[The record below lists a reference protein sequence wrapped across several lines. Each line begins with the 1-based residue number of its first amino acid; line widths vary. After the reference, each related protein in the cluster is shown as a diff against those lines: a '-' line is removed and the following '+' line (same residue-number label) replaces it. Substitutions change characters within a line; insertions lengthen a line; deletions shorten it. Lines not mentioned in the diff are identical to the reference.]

1 MLSRGGGRSDGWHT
15 LNCKGKYAGEIRI
28 EITYYDTRPK
38 EDRPAEARRESGKPR
53 PQQGPRESLGGP
65 RQLKPVLRRPL
76 PADPVQPASGAA
88 PDVSAPQPLRPAP
101 PPRVQPQALARQAPP
116 AAHFVD
122 PPAQQQ
128 VHRHDPHEP
137 SNGHLVQQAP
147 SAAEAPYVEDRLA
160 ETSQRY
166 AGRREQA
173 EMYAPVAEE
182 GNPMLRRPE
191 PRAAPQCADEHESRQ
206 AIPDHSRQPAQHGH
220 AELHMEPTPPR
231 TSHQMT
237 PDAPAP
243 LSIAKGTDYSVDAAP
258 PMRHYH
264 SAPDPRILTG
274 QPMAY
279 PPREERFEAYQPAGD
294 GAQHNV
300 TPRRQPYVSD
310 YEDEYV
316 QAQFEEAE
324 DVPPPPPAHRS
335 GDSQPTHPRMPGR
348 PVRGQTMPAEP
359 SPSAY
364 TRDLRHVAQV
374 QHTSHASYA
383 SSPLSGG
390 NALGHSP
397 TTYQE
402 PRPRPQH
409 QPKRSP
415 AGSFSEVE
423 PDMPLS
429 LVPGYDP
436 GATVDN
442 PARGRR
448 ETVDDGRW
456 DGSPGHSAP
465 VAASHRPY
473 RPYVPPPEPSEPS
486 PPLRHEEAGF
496 QRPARASVSAAAA
509 AAAAAAP
516 PAPSAEPLRLP
527 RKSVSPRPGPLSERN
542 GIAQTPFS
550 PDAFDVLNP
559 HANTTSI
566 NDPGP
571 QYRTPE
577 EADVVARDL
586 QRGQTNEPIIAS
598 DGRLIDPSDHL
609 PTSTWAPEPERKTPM
624 KAAASSLD
632 LRSRPSPQGAQPMPP
647 SARRATRESASRPHS
662 IAGSPVY
669 TYGGDAGG
677 ASPYAT
683 ENHNATNP
691 RRIRIQMKPRG
702 QTSSVA
708 STPVSTPHVAYG
720 SHGHGHG
727 HGTPRSIPKASGTD
741 RDRDRDRD
749 EWAAARRSSPSHSSY
764 GSYNANSSIHS
775 QGMSHAG
782 SLGAGASTGVGTGAG
797 GGAPPPPIPAKVPIS
812 SAYSTAPTNNTGA
825 HEEYSALSEELR
837 TINIGSTGR
846 RVARRSHYH

>member
-38 EDRPAEARRESGKPR
+38 EERPAEVRRESGKSR

-65 RQLKPVLRRPL
+65 RQLKPVVRRPL
-76 PADPVQPASGAA
+76 PADPVQPASGTAS
-88 PDVSAPQPLRPAP
+88 DVFAPQPLRPT
-101 PPRVQPQALARQAPP
+101 PPRVQPQPLARQAPP
-116 AAHFVD
+116 AAHFAD

-128 VHRHDPHEP
+128 VHRYEPHEP
-137 SNGHLVQQAP
+137 SNSHLVLQAP
-147 SAAEAPYVEDRLA
+147 SAVEAPYIEDRPA

-166 AGRREQA
+166 AGRREQT
-173 EMYAPVAEE
+173 EIYAPVAEE

-191 PRAAPQCADEHESRQ
+191 YRAAPQYPDEQESRQ
-206 AIPDHSRQPAQHGH
+206 PLSDYSRQPVHHGQ
-220 AELHMEPTPPR
+220 AELHSEPPPPR
-231 TSHQMT
+231 AAHQMT

-243 LSIAKGTDYSVDAAP
+243 LSIAKGTDYGVDAAP

-279 PPREERFEAYQPAGD
+279 PPREERFEAYQPTD
-294 GAQHNV
+294 DDAQHNMS
-300 TPRRQPYVSD
+300 PRRQPYVSD

-316 QAQFEEAE
+316 EAHFEEPE
-324 DVPPPPPAHRS
+324 DIPPPPPAHRS
-335 GDSQPTHPRMPGR
+335 SDAQPTHPRMPAR

-359 SPSAY
+359 STSAY
-364 TRDLRHVAQV
+364 TRDLRHIAQV
-374 QHTSHASYA
+374 QHTSHAPYA
-383 SSPLSGG
+383 TSPLSGG
-390 NALGHSP
+390 SALGHSP
-397 TTYQE
+397 TAYQQPQPQPQRQ
-402 PRPRPQH
+402 PR
-409 QPKRSP
+409 RSP
-415 AGSFSEVE
+415 AGSFSEIE

-436 GATVDN
+436 RAAVDH
-442 PARGRR
+442 PARPRR
-448 ETVDDGRW
+448 ETMDDVRW
-456 DGSPGHSAP
+456 DGSPSHAAP
-465 VAASHRPY
+465 VAASHRTY

-486 PPLRHEEAGF
+486 PPLHHEEAGF
-496 QRPARASVSAAAA
+496 QRPARASVSAAAV
-509 AAAAAAP
+509 AAAP
-516 PAPSAEPLRLP
+516 PAPSAEPMRLP
-527 RKSVSPRPGPLSERN
+527 RKSVSPRPPSERN

-586 QRGQTNEPIIAS
+586 QRGQTNEPIIAP

-624 KAAASSLD
+624 KSAASSLD

-647 SARRATRESASRPHS
+647 STRRAARESASRPHS

-669 TYGGDAGG
+669 AYGGDAGG
-677 ASPYAT
+677 TSPYAA

-708 STPVSTPHVAYG
+708 STPVSTPQVAYG
-720 SHGHGHG
+720 KQGHSYS
-727 HGTPRSIPKASGTD
+727 HGTPRSIPKMSATDRD

-749 EWAAARRSSPSHSSY
+749 EWATPRRSSPSCSPY
-764 GSYNANSSIHS
+764 GSHNANGSIHS

-782 SLGAGASTGVGTGAG
+782 SPGA
-797 GGAPPPPIPAKVPIS
+797 GAPPPPIPAKVPIS
-812 SAYSTAPTNNTGA
+812 STYSTNINPNTINHAGA

-846 RVARRSHYH
+846 RVARRSYY